1 MPSLT
6 RHSFTS
12 EYDPVANVCP
22 SGENAALNI
31 VSDPGNVAM
40 GNTELL
46 LVVAGDST
54 AVIGGGSEETRVT
67 VAVEGG
73 TVVAAKEGIKRAAS
87 AV

>member
-6 RHSFTS
+6 RHSFAS
-12 EYDPVANVCP
+12 EYDPVANVSP
-22 SGENAALNI
+22 SGENTALSI

-54 AVIGGGSEETRVT
+54 AVIGWGSEETRVA
-67 VAVEGG
+67 VAVEG
-73 TVVAAKEGIKRAAS
+73 
-87 AV
+87 